1 MKSLALFCGSS
12 LGTKDEYALAVAQL
26 VSTLHAKGHGVVYG
40 GGKVGLMGV
49 VAESA
54 KSLGCQVVGVM
65 PQFLIDK
72 ELACSDLTDLV
83 IVADMH
89 QRKKTMIELSSGFIA
104 LPGGTGTAEEFFE
117 AWTWGQLGLHA
128 HPCALYNVE
137 GCYDS
142 LIRYFEDLVTNG
154 FMNRVFLDSLIIS
167 DCPEV
172 ICSRIDSFKG
182 VGAKWS

>member
-12 LGTKDEYALAVAQL
+12 LGVKDEYALAVTRL
-26 VSTLHAKGHGVVYG
+26 VSAMHAKGYGVVYG

-54 KSLGCQVVGVM
+54 KSIGCNVVGVM

-72 ELACSDLTDLV
+72 ELACSDLSELI
-83 IVADMH
+83 IVDDMH
-89 QRKKTMIELSSGFIA
+89 QRKKTMIERSSGFIA

-117 AWTWGQLGLHA
+117 AWTWGQLGLHS
-128 HPCALYNVE
+128 HPCVLYNVE

-142 LIRYFEDLVTNG
+142 LIRYLEDLVANG
-154 FMNRVFLDSLIIS
+154 FMNRMFLDSLIIS
-167 DCPEV
+167 DSPEV
-172 ICSRIDSFKG
+172 ICTKIDSFKG
-182 VGAKWS
+182 VSSKWS

>member
-12 LGTKDEYALAVAQL
+12 LGVKDEYAQAVVRL
-26 VSTLHAKGHGVVYG
+26 VSAIYAKGHGVVYG

-54 KSLGCQVVGVM
+54 KSISCKVVGVM
-65 PQFLIDK
+65 PQFLVDR
-72 ELACSDLTDLV
+72 ELACSDLSDLV
-83 IVADMH
+83 IVDDMH

-117 AWTWGQLGLHA
+117 AWTWGQLGLHP

-142 LIRYFEDLVTNG
+142 LIRYFEDLVANE

-167 DCPEV
+167 DSPEV
-172 ICSRIDSFKG
+172 ICAKIDDFKG

>member
-12 LGTKDEYALAVAQL
+12 LGVKNEYAQAVEHL
-26 VSTLHAKGHGVVYG
+26 VLSIHAKGHGIVYG

-54 KSLGCQVVGVM
+54 KFLGCNIVGVM

-72 ELACSDLTDLV
+72 ELACLELSELV
-83 IVADMH
+83 IVSDMH
-89 QRKKTMIELSSGFIA
+89 QRKKRMIELSSGFIA

-117 AWTWGQLGLHA
+117 AWTWGQLGLHR

-142 LIRYFEDLVTNG
+142 LISYFEDLVTNG
-154 FMNRVFLDSLIIS
+154 FMDRRFLDSLIIS
-167 DCPEV
+167 DSPDMLCAKM
-172 ICSRIDSFKG
+172 DAFQG
-182 VGAKWS
+182 ANAKWS